1 MEVWRVTPELW
12 ALNGDH
18 LGSLGRKK
26 VKPITEQEAKEV
38 LLDRGHKNVVT
49 FTFPKGAVQE
59 AHEHP
64 FYSDIV
70 IVSGSIKIV
79 VSDKEYD
86 LVPGDEFQ
94 LGAGVKHAEYT
105 GEDGV
110 TVVAAIPEG
119 KKKIYEN

>member
-1 MEVWRVTPELW
+1 MEERLTTEC
-12 ALNGDH
+12 GM
-18 LGSLGRKK
+18 KK
-26 VKPITEQEAKEV
+26 VKPITEQEAKEI
-38 LLDRGHKNVVT
+38 LLERGHKNVVT
-49 FTFPKGAVQE
+49 FTFPKGNVQE

-110 TVVAAIPEG
+110 TMVAAIPETT
-119 KKKIYEN
+119 KQ